1 MNAKET
7 KAIMDRSVKIRKLLA
22 KLDRELFGL
31 RNTLSALQQAVHNDS
46 TVECTIELSE
56 DSWNEA
62 APEEPPTYIYER
74 NPDSGQVYR
83 REFGDYDTPREK
95 VDDPCYSKL
104 KYTKNLV
111 LPE

>member
-7 KAIMDRSVKIRKLLA
+7 KEKMDRNVEIRKLLA

-31 RNTLSALQQAVHNDS
+31 RMTLSALQRKVLDES

-56 DSWNEA
+56 E
-62 APEEPPTYIYER
+62 
-74 NPDSGQVYR
+74 
-83 REFGDYDTPREK
+83 
-95 VDDPCYSKL
+95 DDRCYSKL